1 MKRIVIPVLIIV
13 PLLAAASALAHHG
26 TAASYDHTRQIK
38 LTGIVTEFVWAN
50 PHAQLHF
57 DVKDDKGNVVNWAGE
72 CQSPGVLARQGYNKK
87 MFTPGDEIVLTVYPS
102 KVGSPV
108 GEVDM
113 SKGIVVNGK
122 QVVPVAPP
130 RGGGNGVNTENP

>member
-1 MKRIVIPVLIIV
+1 MKRIPMAVLLIH
-13 PLLAAASALAHHG
+13 LMAAASLFAHHG
-26 TAASYDHTRQIK
+26 TAASYDHTKQVK

-57 DVKDDKGNVVNWAGE
+57 DVKDAKGAVVNWGGE

-87 MFTPGDEIVLTVYPS
+87 MFKAGDEVVLTVYPS
-102 KVGSPV
+102 KVGAPV

-113 SKGIVVNGK
+113 TKGIVVNGK

-130 RGGGNGVNTENP
+130 RRGGNADNTENP